1 MSQTQATWTICT
13 PTARLNDRRYR
24 AGYRQGILW
33 VWFERNQAI
42 PICFQGGKTV
52 DQLALGVHED
62 ETGILR
68 KAERQMTQEICFAP
82 TLRRDNPGAFK
93 PTLIRNVKGLL
104 HGLRWNEFVSVV
116 PKRRCRECPFELRQL
131 IK

>member
-1 MSQTQATWTICT
+1 M
-13 PTARLNDRRYR
+13 TAD
-24 AGYRQGILW
+24 I
-33 VWFERNQAI
+33 ERVIARDI
-42 PICFQGGKTV
+42 VGLVREEPSDPDMLPRGKTV

-116 PKRRCRECPFELRQL
+116 PKRRCMECPFELRQL